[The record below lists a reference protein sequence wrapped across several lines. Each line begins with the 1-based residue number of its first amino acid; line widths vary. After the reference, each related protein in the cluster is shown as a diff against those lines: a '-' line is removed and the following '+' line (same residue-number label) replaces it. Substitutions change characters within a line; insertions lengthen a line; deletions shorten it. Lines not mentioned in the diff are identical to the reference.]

1 MINRFSC
8 LMDYLQCYQ
17 KAGQIASEVRET
29 ARSTNHIGKTLL
41 DICYSLENRIKV
53 LGGLPAFPVNVSL
66 NDVAAHYTAE
76 PFDETEVKDG
86 DVLKIDIGVQID
98 GYIADTAV
106 TVCYNS
112 KYDPLVRASEAALAE
127 AVRYA
132 TANARVSEIGKV
144 IENTI
149 VKFGFKPIQN
159 LSGHSLDQYTI
170 HAGKSIPNI
179 RTIGSS
185 FGLLENQAYAI
196 EPFVTTKNGHGVVFE
211 GKTKNIFAIRSRKP
225 SKDKKADS
233 FLETIWN
240 TYRSLP
246 FAARWLMDRY
256 EATEVLNSID
266 VLIAKKNIHAYPILV
281 ETQGQIVTQSEH
293 TIVPKIDHVDI
304 ITR

>member
-1 MINRFSC
+1 
-8 LMDYLQCYQ
+8 MDYLQCYQ
-17 KAGQIASEVRET
+17 KAGHIASEVRET
-29 ARSTNHIGKTLL
+29 ARATNHIGKTLL
-41 DICYSLENRIKV
+41 DICYSLENKIKV

-66 NDVAAHYTAE
+66 NEVAAHYTAE
-76 PFDETEVKDG
+76 PYDKTEVKDG

-240 TYRSLP
+240 TYKSLP

-293 TIVPKIDHVDI
+293 TIIPKIDHVDI

>member
-1 MINRFSC
+1 
-8 LMDYLQCYQ
+8 MDYLQCYQ
-17 KAGQIASEVRET
+17 KAGHIASEVRET
-29 ARSTNHIGKTLL
+29 ARATNHIGKTLL
-41 DICYSLENRIKV
+41 DICYSLENKIKV

-66 NDVAAHYTAE
+66 NEVAAHYTAE
-76 PFDETEVKDG
+76 PYDKTEVKDG

-127 AVRYA
+127 AMRYA

-233 FLETIWN
+233 ILETIWN
-240 TYRSLP
+240 TYKSLP

-281 ETQGQIVTQSEH
+281 ETQGQIVAQSEH
-293 TIVPKIDHVDI
+293 TIIPKIDHVDI

>member
-41 DICYSLENRIKV
+41 DICYSLENKIKV

-76 PFDETEVKDG
+76 PYDETEVKDD

-225 SKDKKADS
+225 SKDKRADS

-240 TYRSLP
+240 TYKSLP

-256 EATEVLNSID
+256 EATEVLNSIN

-293 TIVPKIDHVDI
+293 TIIPKIDHVDI

>member
-8 LMDYLQCYQ
+8 LMDYLQCYK

-29 ARSTNHIGKTLL
+29 ARTTNHIGKTLL
-41 DICYSLENRIKV
+41 DICYSLENKIKV

-76 PFDETEVKDG
+76 PYDETEVKDG

-233 FLETIWN
+233 ILETIWN
-240 TYRSLP
+240 TYKSLP

-293 TIVPKIDHVDI
+293 TIIPKIDHVDI

>member
-17 KAGQIASEVRET
+17 KAGHIASEVRET
-29 ARSTNHIGKTLL
+29 ARAANHIGKTLL
-41 DICYSLENRIKV
+41 DICYSLENKIKV

-76 PFDETEVKDG
+76 PYDETEVKDG

-233 FLETIWN
+233 ILETIWN
-240 TYRSLP
+240 MYKSLP

-293 TIVPKIDHVDI
+293 TIIPKIDHVDI

>member
-29 ARSTNHIGKTLL
+29 ARTTNHIGKTLL
-41 DICYSLENRIKV
+41 DICYSLENKIKV
-53 LGGLPAFPVNVSL
+53 LGGLPAFPINVSL

-76 PFDETEVKDG
+76 PYDKTEVKEG

-106 TVCYNS
+106 TVCYDP

-211 GKTKNIFAIRSRKP
+211 GKTRNIFAIRSRKP

-233 FLETIWN
+233 ILETIWN
-240 TYRSLP
+240 TYKSLP

-256 EATEVLNSID
+256 EATEVLNSIE

-281 ETQGQIVTQSEH
+281 ETQGQIVTQS
-293 TIVPKIDHVDI
+293 
-304 ITR
+304 

>member
-17 KAGQIASEVRET
+17 KAGHIASEVRET
-29 ARSTNHIGKTLL
+29 ARATNHIGKTLL
-41 DICYSLENRIKV
+41 DICYSLENKIKV

-66 NDVAAHYTAE
+66 NEVAAHYTAE
-76 PFDETEVKDG
+76 PYDKTEVKDG

-233 FLETIWN
+233 ILETIWN
-240 TYRSLP
+240 TYKSLP

-293 TIVPKIDHVDI
+293 TIIPKIDHVDI

>member
-29 ARSTNHIGKTLL
+29 ARTTNHIGKTLL
-41 DICYSLENRIKV
+41 DICYSLENKIKV

-76 PFDETEVKDG
+76 PYDETEVKDG

-225 SKDKKADS
+225 SKDKRADS

-240 TYRSLP
+240 TYKSLP

-256 EATEVLNSID
+256 EATEVLNSIN

-293 TIVPKIDHVDI
+293 TIIPKIDHVDI

>member
-29 ARSTNHIGKTLL
+29 ARATNHIGKTLL

-66 NDVAAHYTAE
+66 NEVAAHYTAE
-76 PFDETEVKDG
+76 PYDKTEVKDG

-240 TYRSLP
+240 TYKSLP

-293 TIVPKIDHVDI
+293 TIIPKIDHVDI

>member
-41 DICYSLENRIKV
+41 DICYSLENKIKV

-76 PFDETEVKDG
+76 PYDKTEVKDG

-240 TYRSLP
+240 TYKSLP

-256 EATEVLNSID
+256 EATEVLNSIN

-293 TIVPKIDHVDI
+293 TIIPKIDHVDI

>member
-41 DICYSLENRIKV
+41 DICYSLENKIKV

-76 PFDETEVKDG
+76 PYDETEVKDG

-225 SKDKKADS
+225 SKDKRADS

-240 TYRSLP
+240 TYKSLP

-256 EATEVLNSID
+256 EATEVLNSIN

-293 TIVPKIDHVDI
+293 TIIPKIDHVDI

>member
-29 ARSTNHIGKTLL
+29 ARTTNHIGKTLL
-41 DICYSLENRIKV
+41 DICYSLENKIKV

-66 NDVAAHYTAE
+66 NEVAAHYTAE
-76 PFDETEVKDG
+76 PYDETEVKDG

-149 VKFGFKPIQN
+149 VKLGFKPIQN
-159 LSGHSLDQYTI
+159 LSGHSLGQYTI

-233 FLETIWN
+233 ILETIWN
-240 TYRSLP
+240 TYKSLP

-256 EATEVLNSID
+256 EATDVLNSID

-293 TIVPKIDHVDI
+293 TIIPKIDHVDI

>member
-1 MINRFSC
+1 MMWR
-8 LMDYLQCYQ
+8 
-17 KAGQIASEVRET
+17 
-29 ARSTNHIGKTLL
+29 
-41 DICYSLENRIKV
+41 
-53 LGGLPAFPVNVSL
+53 
-66 NDVAAHYTAE
+66 AHYTAE
-76 PFDETEVKDG
+76 PYDETEVNDG

-106 TVCYNS
+106 TVCYDA

-132 TANARVSEIGKV
+132 NANARSNEIGKV
-144 IENTI
+144 IESTI
-149 VKFGFKPIQN
+149 AKFGFKPIQN

-170 HAGKSIPNI
+170 HSGKSIPNI
-179 RTIGSS
+179 RTIGPS

-225 SKDKKADS
+225 SKDKKVDS
-233 FLETIWN
+233 ILDTIWN
-240 TYRSLP
+240 TYKTLP

-256 EATEVLNSID
+256 EATEVLNSINLL
-266 VLIAKKNIHAYPILV
+266 VAKKNIHAYPILI

-293 TIVPKIDHVDI
+293 TIIPKIDHVEI

>member
-29 ARSTNHIGKTLL
+29 ARTTNHIGKTLL
-41 DICYSLENRIKV
+41 DICYSLENKIKV

-76 PFDETEVKDG
+76 PYDETEVRDG

-149 VKFGFKPIQN
+149 VKLGFKPIQN
-159 LSGHSLDQYTI
+159 LSGHSLGQYTI

-233 FLETIWN
+233 ILETIWN
-240 TYRSLP
+240 TYKSLP

-256 EATEVLNSID
+256 EATDVLNSID

-293 TIVPKIDHVDI
+293 TIIPKIDHVDI

>member
-29 ARSTNHIGKTLL
+29 ARATNHIGKTLL
-41 DICYSLENRIKV
+41 DICYSLENKIKV

-76 PFDETEVKDG
+76 PYDETEVKDG

-211 GKTKNIFAIRSRKP
+211 CKTKNIFAIRSRKP

-233 FLETIWN
+233 FFETIWN
-240 TYRSLP
+240 TYKSLP

-293 TIVPKIDHVDI
+293 TIIPKIDHVDI